1 MLWALGWC
9 PFSRLTG
16 GGLPSQRRQLPLAR
30 GDDEVTA
37 QWVSWPPSPVA
48 EKRGNTRQWGIPL
61 GRHAPRPLP
70 LDTLV
75 FFVTCFSFCFSS
87 LVPFFRGHF
96 HFRLSVSPHP
106 TPTRPLGSAGCPPPS
121 SLGIPI
127 PQWHR
132 RGGSQMSGDAR
143 PGWRIPQALCWASA
157 GNDSG
162 TVHLRGRRGE
172 RRGRG

>member
-106 TPTRPLGSAGCPPPS
+106 TPTRPLGSAGCPPPLLPWDPHS
-121 SLGIPI
+121 TVASPRRLSDVRRREAGMAHPPGSLLGL
-127 PQWHR
+127 
-132 RGGSQMSGDAR
+132 SG
-143 PGWRIPQALCWASA
+143 Q
-157 GNDSG
+157 
-162 TVHLRGRRGE
+162 
-172 RRGRG
+172 